1 MHKKCNTNFL
11 QGSGNNAEGKS
22 GRKVDEG
29 RRKLFE
35 KLCVLL
41 DEKMEHNVMTLEEIH
56 KKMIDL
62 DESDD
67 KSQTYTKKHLK
78 TKLLEK
84 YENKIYFSSQ
94 ERRADL
100 LCFKDTTANIMRDYH
115 NNNDGSDEK
124 NKIIQTAVKLILND
138 IARTFIHQLQA

>member
-1 MHKKCNTNFL
+1 MMKNRDDKWALDVKGRLSGIIDLVAEKVLMHKKCNTNFL

-67 KSQTYTKKHLK
+67 KSQTYTKN
-78 TKLLEK
+78 T
-84 YENKIYFSSQ
+84 
-94 ERRADL
+94 
-100 LCFKDTTANIMRDYH
+100 
-115 NNNDGSDEK
+115 
-124 NKIIQTAVKLILND
+124 
-138 IARTFIHQLQA
+138 